1 MHQFIIQIGIGIIPH
16 RVQVDIPQMKALIL
30 TNREPSAD
38 LLFPIPAAFFRSG
51 IRKISGSP
59 PVFCE
64 IQSECCN
71 VLNCLRYR
79 VRENLFFKICT
90 DSSGRQHPSF
100 IRTVRHAIGNDL
112 IPDQITVNRHIS
124 SRNSKNQYNHCQQ
137 CHTMPD
143 LLFICF
149 HMFSLYP

>member
-1 MHQFIIQIGIGIIPH
+1 MHQFIIQVGIGIIPH
-16 RVQVDIPQMKALIL
+16 RIQVDIPQMEALIL
-30 TNREPSAD
+30 TNREPVAD
-38 LLFPIPAAFFRSG
+38 LLLPIPSAFLRSR
-51 IRKISGSP
+51 IRKISSTT
-59 PVFCE
+59 PVFCK
-64 IQSECCN
+64 IHSKGGN
-71 VLNCLRYR
+71 VLDRLRHR
-79 VRENLFFKICT
+79 VCENLIFEICT

-100 IRTVRHAIGNDL
+100 IRTVRHAIGDDL